1 MNKLIGWMFILL
13 NPITGGSFLAG
24 MVYQLVCGGRWEV
37 AGIIIS
43 GVWIMLFCLW
53 FDGSRYQR
61 SLLN

>member
-1 MNKLIGWMFILL
+1 MNKLIGWMFMLL

-24 MVYQLVCGGRWEV
+24 MVYQSVYGGRWEV